1 MAFDNIFDQNRR
13 TRDAIASP
21 ANQRAKDMSQAR
33 GEFRAEGKLFTD
45 FPNRTAYDQAL
56 YNRAQSYA
64 DSRSTPQGAA
74 PVPTVA
80 KPSDIPESVFSG
92 ANAAADRR
100 FNPPLFNNP
109 QQPLGTPA
117 RTPFSVSQMPFGN
130 PQVPYNSFSPLA
142 SSPNVGT
149 SGFSRTIGG
158 YGDQAGKVNTTEQ
171 TLSPFGFASS
181 TFTPDQLNQRSQA
194 RQQAQESGTMPR
206 TPEQQQALLAQ
217 MRTSG
222 AAIGRDIVN
231 RNEEVFAAK
240 REERKLA
247 NSLDLDMGSDYYKN
261 QPSSIA
267 GIQRDFKN
275 YQGAGVNNM
284 TKFVQG
290 MIDEEAKSKK
300 KGKYASASRSVSPYN
315 PTSISRIFE
324 TPLSAW
330 AMAGSN
336 NPFNSNPS
344 AMQLSFPQGNTFGGT
359 FPQGTFSQQLSGF

>member
-1 MAFDNIFDQNRR
+1 
-13 TRDAIASP
+13 
-21 ANQRAKDMSQAR
+21 
-33 GEFRAEGKLFTD
+33 
-45 FPNRTAYDQAL
+45 
-56 YNRAQSYA
+56 
-64 DSRSTPQGAA
+64 
-74 PVPTVA
+74 VA
-80 KPSDIPESVFSG
+80 KPSDVPESAFSG

-117 RTPFSVSQMPFGN
+117 STPYSMSQMPFGN
-130 PQVPYNSFSPLA
+130 PQIPYSSFSPLA
-142 SSPNVGT
+142 SKPDVGA

-158 YGDQAGKVNTTEQ
+158 LGDQAGKVNTTEQ
-171 TLSPFGFASS
+171 ILSPFGFASS

-222 AAIGRDIVN
+222 AAIGRNIVN

-240 REERKLA
+240 RKERDLA
-247 NSLDLDMGSDYYKN
+247 NSLGLDMGSDYYKS

-300 KGKYASASRSVSPYN
+300 KGKYALPSKPS
-315 PTSISRIFE
+315 PTSPSSTSRIFE
-324 TPLSAW
+324 TSLAAR
-330 AMAGSN
+330 AMAGPN
-336 NPFNSNPS
+336 NPFGFNPS
-344 AMQLSFPQGNTFGGT
+344 NLQLSFPQATNFGGT
-359 FPQGTFSQQLSGF
+359 FPQGMPSQQLGGF